1 MKFRPLVTVGLV
13 LIGAM
18 LAVSAW
24 AWPQI
29 PDGAQVPIHWGP
41 SGEADGYGPKWVGL
55 LGIPALA
62 AAVLAF
68 LVVVP
73 RVEPR
78 RFNLERS
85 STAYVATG
93 MAALGLVAAL
103 HASAVIGTV
112 TGTTSVPLVAVL
124 GVGIAFVIIGNF
136 VSKTRSSWFFG
147 IRTPWTLSSERS
159 WARTHRAGGY
169 GFLALGILIVVA
181 ALAWGPMAGVWVML
195 AGIGIG
201 LVALSAYSYLVW
213 RDDPARRDSEVAR
226 P

>member
-1 MKFRPLVTVGLV
+1 MKLRPLVIVGVV
-13 LIGAM
+13 LILAM

-41 SGEADGYGPKWVGL
+41 SGEPDGYGPKWMGL
-55 LGIPALA
+55 LGIPAVA
-62 AAVLAF
+62 AGVLAL
-68 LVVVP
+68 LVVLP
-73 RVEPR
+73 RLEPR

-85 STAYVATG
+85 STAYVAVG

-112 TGTTSVPLVAVL
+112 TETTSVPLVAIL
-124 GVGIAFVIIGNF
+124 GIGVAFVVIGNF

-159 WARTHRAGGY
+159 WAQTHRMGGY
-169 GFLALGILIVVA
+169 GFVGLGVLIVVA
-181 ALAWGPMAGVWVML
+181 ALAWGPVVGLWVML

-201 LVALSAYSYLVW
+201 LVALFAYSYLVW

-226 P
+226 S